1 MLDTVEYAY
10 GNTNWGDMLTGYGD
24 NTIRN
29 LIFSGNPLSDGTWT
43 YTWEHGREL
52 MRMTGSGKTI
62 TFEYNADGLRVS
74 KTVDGVVHNYVY
86 SGGKLVQET
95 YGDTKLDFS
104 YDAYG
109 NPYTF
114 TYSDGTISFVYHYV
128 LNLQGDV
135 VRLVTDDGITVA
147 TYAYDAW
154 GNIIDMDYTYKAV
167 ADANPLRYRGY
178 YYDSETGL
186 YYLQSRYYNPKWG
199 RFINADSYIATGQGM
214 LGNNMFAYCNN
225 NPVCCIDATGTI
237 TDTTVHNSVLAA
249 IILSYQATGYN
260 ALSMKNTLIYYNG
273 KNMRNGW
280 GFCDLYD
287 SSTGEVWELKKN
299 SNSYSCKTKN
309 AKKQLGKY
317 VNGRLASRPGLPLHR
332 GSDDLVVGRHTYT
345 IKLEDGICNITYW
358 QECQGIL
365 RYSYTFQ
372 KNNNRQAEQRIRA
385 ACILVGTAIVAVGLL
400 ASSGGTA
407 ASVIPFVPAFIE
419 SIAA

>member
-1 MLDTVEYAY
+1 M
-10 GNTNWGDMLTGYGD
+10 
-24 NTIRN
+24 R
-29 LIFSGNPLSDGTWT
+29 DGTWT
-43 YTWEHGREL
+43 YAWEHGREL

-86 SGGKLVQET
+86 SGGKLVQKA

-186 YYLQSRYYNPKWG
+186 YYLQSRYYNPQWG
-199 RFINADSYIATGQGM
+199 RFINADAYASTGQGL
-214 LGNNMFAYCNN
+214 LGNNMFAYCGN
-225 NPVCCIDATGTI
+225 NPV
-237 TDTTVHNSVLAA
+237 
-249 IILSYQATGYN
+249 
-260 ALSMKNTLIYYNG
+260 
-273 KNMRNGW
+273 MRQ
-280 GFCDLYD
+280 D
-287 SSTGEVWELKKN
+287 SEGNFWDIAFDIVSLGASIVEVW
-299 SNSYSCKTKN
+299 
-309 AKKQLGKY
+309 
-317 VNGRLASRPGLPLHR
+317 VNPADPLAWAGLA
-332 GSDDLVVGRHTYT
+332 GDAIDL
-345 IKLEDGICNITYW
+345 
-358 QECQGIL
+358 
-365 RYSYTFQ
+365 
-372 KNNNRQAEQRIRA
+372 
-385 ACILVGTAIVAVGLL
+385 
-400 ASSGGTA
+400 
-407 ASVIPFVPAFIE
+407 IPFVTGVGEVTRAVKTIDKVSDVVETVDDVHDTLNVVDNSSDALTTLYRSVSDAEAEDILTTGRFNLLPGGME
-419 SIAA
+419 SKQFGFDLDETRQFGRWVGQNKIASANIPTNMLNQFYKVGVDTSIFRTGTLTVYGDQLDVLNRAVRGAIRIIP